1 MKRSKALLR
10 FSAFLFLSGF
20 SILSLQGQT
29 VLNVKTDQPLSKIEP
44 TMWGIFF
51 EDINFAADGGLY
63 AELVKNRSF
72 EFAQPL
78 MGWKEQESNKYAIAT
93 NAGSVLIL
101 HEGGD
106 ARGGCRGALLDQEL
120 GHRKKMHQLA
130 VAQPLGFLDQV
141 AHTVPDAE
149 QGRRLLLAGERPAR
163 AAAAYVRLDDD
174 LDQFGHPPFYAVA
187 SARRA
192 GAARMGA

>member
-1 MKRSKALLR
+1 MKRSKAFLR
-10 FSAFLFLSGF
+10 FSVFLFLSGF

-29 VLNVKTDQPLSKIEP
+29 VLNVKADQPLSKIEP

-106 ARGGCRGALLDQEL
+106 ANPRIARVNVQADKGYGLTNEGFRGMGIKKNMTYTFSLLSSQLLGATKIHIEL
-120 GHRKKMHQLA
+120 VDAKGNILGDASLAPSGSEWKK
-130 VAQPLGFLDQV
+130 
-141 AHTVPDAE
+141 
-149 QGRRLLLAGERPAR
+149 
-163 AAAAYVRLDDD
+163 YVVIINANDT
-174 LDQFGHPPFYAVA
+174 
-187 SARRA
+187 
-192 GAARMGA
+192 